1 MILARPVA
9 IAVLIVLATSVA
21 YTQRQAT
28 ADTAASNPVFS
39 RDTGRA
45 TGNASL
51 FLPQSLPFE
60 LSFDEPSLFDYWKR
74 TSLKPPLLG
83 SLAEPKADLMAP
95 LRDQWAREDRM
106 STIRNVLGTVQ
117 ISAVGYLAYR
127 ALTSKETPKPI
138 KRK

>member
-9 IAVLIVLATSVA
+9 AAVLIVLATSVA
-21 YTQRQAT
+21 YAQRRST
-28 ADTAASNPVFS
+28 ADTVVSNPVFS

-60 LSFDEPSLFDYWKR
+60 LSLDEPSLFDYWKR

-117 ISAVGYLAYR
+117 LSAVGYLAYR